1 MDPDA
6 ALNRLLRL
14 AGEEQ
19 SGEWGDT
26 LLGLDEW
33 ISRGGVLP
41 ERWRQKKEEPSDTG
55 GFFVST
61 YCNCA
66 HDLCTG
72 EAVDNDHED
81 CWIHPLAL
89 RVEAEFGVDVLY
101 RLTEDRE
108 GEVCAWFLALLNR
121 DMDDLDIEEAWAEVK
136 GRLTEV

>member
-1 MDPDA
+1 VDPDA

-14 AGEEQ
+14 AGEER

-41 ERWRQKKEEPSDTG
+41 ERWRKKEETADTG

-61 YCNCA
+61 HCNCA
-66 HDLCTG
+66 HDLSTG
-72 EAVDNDHED
+72 EALDEDHVD

-101 RLTEDRE
+101 RLTEDR
-108 GEVCAWFLALLNR
+108 GDEVCQWFSALLSQ

>member
-1 MDPDA
+1 MMDPDA

-14 AGEEQ
+14 AGEEA

-41 ERWRQKKEEPSDTG
+41 ERWRQKKREEEPSDTG

-72 EAVDNDHED
+72 EARDKDHVD

-101 RLTEDRE
+101 RLTEDR
-108 GEVCAWFLALLNR
+108 GWFLALLNR